1 MANNSAV
8 EVENMWVRIDSVK
21 GHGDVALTETGRLYV
36 KDMNVEGNVDND
48 GTLSA
53 DSITVSGGTLNT
65 TKVLKSEGKI
75 AVTETG
81 TLSADGILASDTL
94 DVKGVLKLG
103 KSVSVYTGKQALKVM
118 RERHADV
125 AADLDRLEGKTEI
138 STMSVLDRIV
148 AQSMK
153 AESEA
158 ETNAEQEGSET
169 AGATASSSSAD
180 SVTSVPSVHRSVP
193 ALPQDAQA
201 FAAFDAVKRIAL
213 TLEGDA
219 APDGHGLWAKLLSGE
234 SEFGVRSGTKFE
246 IDSDGAVIGA
256 EARLNREWKVGGA
269 ISYLDGEID
278 AGAGKTNW
286 SSYGMH
292 AYFSHRAGD
301 FALKGT
307 AGWLRGTT
315 EASKDYDADVW
326 HVGIRS
332 EYDFHSGPMTVT
344 PFLGARLTMGGPSGP
359 PSKRPTRVPRA
370 IRRLRTS
377 GSSPKTRSRVRSP

>member
-1 MANNSAV
+1 
-8 EVENMWVRIDSVK
+8 
-21 GHGDVALTETGRLYV
+21 
-36 KDMNVEGNVDND
+36 
-48 GTLSA
+48 
-53 DSITVSGGTLNT
+53 
-65 TKVLKSEGKI
+65 
-75 AVTETG
+75 
-81 TLSADGILASDTL
+81 
-94 DVKGVLKLG
+94 
-103 KSVSVYTGKQALKVM
+103 
-118 RERHADV
+118 
-125 AADLDRLEGKTEI
+125 
-138 STMSVLDRIV
+138 MSVLDRIV

-180 SVTSVPSVHRSVP
+180 SVTSVPSVRRSVP

-344 PFLGARLTMGGPSGP
+344 PFLGARLM
-359 PSKRPTRVPRA
+359 
-370 IRRLRTS
+370 S
-377 GSSPKTRSRVRSP
+377 GSFDGMDSQTVVSVPVGLKIAGELSTYGWTLRPALEASYARSTGDTEAEDVRFLPENAFEGSLSVKAEKGAWTGELSYRGAVGSNDYENRAFEVRIGMKF